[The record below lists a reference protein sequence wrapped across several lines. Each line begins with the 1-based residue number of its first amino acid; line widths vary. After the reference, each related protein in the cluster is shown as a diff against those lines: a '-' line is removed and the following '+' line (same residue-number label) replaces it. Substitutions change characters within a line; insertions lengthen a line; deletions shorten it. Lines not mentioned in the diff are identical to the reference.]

1 MRAFFGT
8 ALASFSLVL
17 LSLAIAGCPRTGNT
31 EDRDAYIR
39 PFTDAGDFYC
49 ATSGSTA
56 CVGNTYFYCV
66 PDGEFLRAEQTDCA
80 AMNMVCLEGSGCSV
94 CRPDIV
100 DCYMGQPHMCNSE
113 GTAWVPLDECDLEGG
128 EVCREGRCV
137 NLCAA
142 AEADSSYV
150 GCEFYAVDLDNAA
163 IGAGRDASS
172 QQYAVVVSNPGFVPS
187 EVTVEVDTAV
197 AGEAS
202 APRVIQTVTV
212 PPGDL
217 EILRLPRREVDG
229 ASSLATCAT
238 IDDVACAPN
247 ESCWCRGGAR
257 PGTGADDCR
266 CRTSAMGTGLN
277 DGTHSALTSNAYR
290 ITSTAP
296 LIAYQF
302 NPLDNVGVFSND
314 ASLLLPTSAIGRTYT
329 VVGWPQTIANSD
341 DPAEDFDPSQED
353 EDLRA
358 FLTVVGT
365 AETTNVHITLGESVR
380 RVVGYGTGA
389 TMYGPGDEIDVVL
402 GEFDVLNLETQG
414 FNGDFTGS
422 VVSADQDVSV
432 FSGSEASDAP
442 RFTDLANRRCCA
454 DHLEE
459 QLFPDATLGRRF
471 FIGRG
476 APRSS
481 ALNRAF
487 VTADSVGD
495 FNEPEYARIV
505 ATAPGTTAVL
515 TSLPPPDDY
524 YELQQHQSLILVA
537 SQDMEINTDQPVAV
551 LQVIASQEAVGIPN
565 VYPGGDPA
573 IIAVPPVE
581 QYRPDYV
588 FLTPQYYAF
597 DFLTII
603 APYTAD
609 ILLDEAPLVPR
620 RHRSSERARRGRR
633 SERRL
638 PHAPRDG
645 RRQHHRLGLRRL
657 RQLRLRRRPEPR
669 PDHVIRPAPRE
680 TGPPFGA
687 SRCSRSAAGLTL
699 RARRPGPCSSS
710 SARTRRA
717 PCRPRCGRPRRGDRT
732 HATRCRSI
740 RSSSGA

>member
-1 MRAFFGT
+1 MRASFG
-8 ALASFSLVL
+8 ALSSLSL
-17 LSLAIAGCPRTGNT
+17 LWLSLAVAGCPRTGNT

-49 ATSGSTA
+49 ANSGSTA
-56 CVGNTYFYCV
+56 CVGNTYYYCV

-80 AMNMVCLEGSGCSV
+80 AMDMVCLEGRGCSV
-94 CRPDIV
+94 CRPDVV

-187 EVTVEVDTAV
+187 DVTVEVDTAV

-202 APRVIQTVTV
+202 APRIIQTVTV

-247 ESCWCRGGAR
+247 ESCWCRGGVR
-257 PGTGADDCR
+257 PGAGADDCR
-266 CRTSAMGTGLN
+266 CRTSATGTGLN

-290 ITSTAP
+290 ITSSAP

-329 VVGWPQTIANSD
+329 VVGWPQTIADSD
-341 DPAEDFDPSQED
+341 DPAEDFDPSSDD

-358 FLTVVGT
+358 FLTIVGT
-365 AETTNVHITLGESVR
+365 AETTNVHITLGDSVR
-380 RVVGYGTGA
+380 NVVGYGAGPTF
-389 TMYGPGDEIDVVL
+389 YGPGDELDVTL

-414 FNGDFTGS
+414 FNGDFTGT

-487 VTADSVGD
+487 VTSDSVGD

-505 ATAPGTTAVL
+505 ATSPGTTAVL

-524 YELQQHQSLILVA
+524 YELQEHQSLILVA

-565 VYPGGDPA
+565 AYPGGDPA

-603 APYTAD
+603 APYTAE
-609 ILLDEAPLVPR
+609 ILLDEAPLDLEQCPV
-620 RHRSSERARRGRR
+620 
-633 SERRL
+633 
-638 PHAPRDG
+638 APAD
-645 RRQHHRLGLRRL
+645 
-657 RQLRLRRRPEPR
+657 
-669 PDHVIRPAPRE
+669 
-680 TGPPFGA
+680 
-687 SRCSRSAAGLTL
+687 
-699 RARRPGPCSSS
+699 
-710 SARTRRA
+710 
-717 PCRPRCGRPRRGDRT
+717 GRPRRMDDPPPEWVVYRCQLSFPDVIGLPNVRVEDGDQNDGYHTLR
-732 HATRCRSI
+732 ATDDVSI
-740 RSSSGA
+740 IVSGFDAFVSYAYAGGLNLDPIM

>member
-1 MRAFFGT
+1 
-8 ALASFSLVL
+8 
-17 LSLAIAGCPRTGNT
+17 
-31 EDRDAYIR
+31 
-39 PFTDAGDFYC
+39 
-49 ATSGSTA
+49 
-56 CVGNTYFYCV
+56 
-66 PDGEFLRAEQTDCA
+66 
-80 AMNMVCLEGSGCSV
+80 
-94 CRPDIV
+94 
-100 DCYMGQPHMCNSE
+100 
-113 GTAWVPLDECDLEGG
+113 
-128 EVCREGRCV
+128 V

-172 QQYAVVVSNPGFVPS
+172 QQYAVVVSNPGFVAS

-197 AGEAS
+197 AGGAS

-229 ASSLATCAT
+229 ASSLATCAEV
-238 IDDVACAPN
+238 DDVACAPN
-247 ESCWCRGGAR
+247 ESCWCRGGVR
-257 PGTGADDCR
+257 PGAGADDCR
-266 CRTSAMGTGLN
+266 CRTSATGAGLN

-290 ITSTAP
+290 ITSSAP

-314 ASLLLPTSAIGRTYT
+314 ASLLLPTSAIGRSYT

-341 DPAEDFDPSQED
+341 MPNEDFDSSRDD

-358 FLTVVGT
+358 FLAIVGT
-365 AETTNVHITLGESVR
+365 AENTNVHVVLGSSVR
-380 RVVGYGTGA
+380 RVVGYGSGA
-389 TMYGPGDEIDVVL
+389 AMYGPGDEIDVTL
-402 GEFDVLNLETQG
+402 GEFDVLNLETQA
-414 FNGDFTGS
+414 FNGDFTGT
-422 VVSADQDVSV
+422 VVSADQGVSV

-442 RFTDLANRRCCA
+442 RFADLANRRCCA

-495 FNEPEYARIV
+495 FNEPEYARVV
-505 ATAPGTTAVL
+505 ATSPGITVVA
-515 TSLPPPDDY
+515 TSLPPPEDY
-524 YELQQHQSLILVA
+524 YELEQHQSLILVA
-537 SQDMEINTDQPVAV
+537 SQDMEINTTQPVAV

-565 VYPGGDPA
+565 AYPGGDPA

-603 APYTAD
+603 APYAAE
-609 ILLDEAPLVPR
+609 ILLD
-620 RHRSSERARRGRR
+620 
-633 SERRL
+633 
-638 PHAPRDG
+638 
-645 RRQHHRLGLRRL
+645 
-657 RQLRLRRRPEPR
+657 
-669 PDHVIRPAPRE
+669 
-680 TGPPFGA
+680 
-687 SRCSRSAAGLTL
+687 
-699 RARRPGPCSSS
+699 
-710 SARTRRA
+710 
-717 PCRPRCGRPRRGDRT
+717 
-732 HATRCRSI
+732 
-740 RSSSGA
+740 

>member
-1 MRAFFGT
+1 MRASFG
-8 ALASFSLVL
+8 ALSSLSL
-17 LSLAIAGCPRTGNT
+17 LWLSLAVAGCPRTGNT

-49 ATSGSTA
+49 ANSGSTA
-56 CVGNTYFYCV
+56 CVGNTYYYCV

-80 AMNMVCLEGSGCSV
+80 AMDMVCLEGRGCSV
-94 CRPDIV
+94 CRPDVV

-187 EVTVEVDTAV
+187 DVTVEVDTAV

-202 APRVIQTVTV
+202 APRIIQTVTV

-247 ESCWCRGGAR
+247 ESCWCRGGVR
-257 PGTGADDCR
+257 PGAGADDCR
-266 CRTSAMGTGLN
+266 CRTSATGTGLN

-290 ITSTAP
+290 ITSSAP

-329 VVGWPQTIANSD
+329 VVGWPQTIADSD
-341 DPAEDFDPSQED
+341 DPAEDFDPSSDD

-358 FLTVVGT
+358 FLTIVGT
-365 AETTNVHITLGESVR
+365 AETTNVHITLGDSVR
-380 RVVGYGTGA
+380 NVAGYGAGPTF
-389 TMYGPGDEIDVVL
+389 YGPGDELDVTL

-414 FNGDFTGS
+414 FNGDFTGT

-487 VTADSVGD
+487 VTSDSVGD

-505 ATAPGTTAVL
+505 ATSPGTTAVL

-524 YELQQHQSLILVA
+524 YELQEHQSLILVA

-565 VYPGGDPA
+565 AYPGGDPA

-603 APYTAD
+603 APYTAE
-609 ILLDEAPLVPR
+609 ILLDEAPLDLEQCPV
-620 RHRSSERARRGRR
+620 
-633 SERRL
+633 
-638 PHAPRDG
+638 APAD
-645 RRQHHRLGLRRL
+645 
-657 RQLRLRRRPEPR
+657 
-669 PDHVIRPAPRE
+669 
-680 TGPPFGA
+680 
-687 SRCSRSAAGLTL
+687 
-699 RARRPGPCSSS
+699 
-710 SARTRRA
+710 
-717 PCRPRCGRPRRGDRT
+717 GRPRRMDDPPPEWVVYRCQLSFPDVIGLPNVRVEDGDQNDGYHTLR
-732 HATRCRSI
+732 ATDDVSI
-740 RSSSGA
+740 IVSGFDAFVSYAYAGGLNLDPIM